1 MTRIP
6 MSPPIIQPLP
16 LGVERPLWS
25 VMIPVYNCGT
35 FLKETLLSVLVQKI
49 PEQHMQIEVVDD
61 ASTDID
67 VQQLVQEVGKG
78 RISYYR
84 QAQNVGSL
92 RNFETCLNRAKGHLV
107 HLLHGDDYV
116 GQGYYTQIGQL
127 LNQYPEA
134 GAAFCRYRCVNEKGE
149 KVYDKTPERST
160 ACLLSNW
167 LLKISERQ
175 HVQYVAMTVRRSVYE
190 QVGGFYA
197 LEYGEDWE
205 MWVRIASRFPVAY
218 IPETLAYYR
227 EHAQS
232 ISGSRF
238 SSGQH
243 LRDLATA
250 MHLIQQHLPEEARSH
265 VLKKSQRYYA
275 GYGLKVAQKLWRNVP
290 NQNSTLAQIHEALQL
305 CKSPVLYLISLR
317 LHTMM
322 LMRKL
327 WN

>member
-16 LGVERPLWS
+16 ISRERPLWS
-25 VMIPVYNCGT
+25 VMIPVYNCGA
-35 FLKETLLSVLVQKI
+35 FLKEALESVLAQEI
-49 PEQHMQIEVVDD
+49 PERQMQMEVVDD

-67 VQQLVQEVGKG
+67 VQQLVQEIGKG

-84 QAQNVGSL
+84 QAENVGSL
-92 RNFETCLNRAKGHLV
+92 RNFETCLNRANGHLV

-116 GQGYYTQIGQL
+116 GIGYYSQIAQL
-127 LNQYPEA
+127 FDQYPEA

-149 KVYDKTPERST
+149 KVYDKTPERT
-160 ACLLSNW
+160 TEGILNNW

-175 HVQYVAMTVRRSVYE
+175 QAQYVAMTVRRTVYE
-190 QVGGFYA
+190 QLGGFYA

-218 IPETLAYYR
+218 TPRTLAFYR
-227 EHAQS
+227 EHAHS

-243 LRDLATA
+243 LQDLATA
-250 MHLIQQHLPEEARSH
+250 MRLIQQHLPEKHRRH
-265 VLKKSQRYYA
+265 ILKKSQRYYA
-275 GYGLKVAQKLWRNVP
+275 GYGLKVARKLWRRVP
-290 NQNSTLAQIHEALQL
+290 NQSATVAQIRQSLQL
-305 CKSPVLYLISLR
+305 YQSPMLYLLSLK
-317 LHTMM
+317 LHAMM
-322 LMRKL
+322 LLKRL